1 MNEEQKNKN
10 LILEKNLEEK
20 KKEIENL
27 ISKLNLI
34 QKENEININKS
45 KQIQNE
51 EKNNII
57 KNLREELNK
66 TNNIIK
72 QKEKEIN
79 DYKLINNQLIDDNT
93 KKQEKISELMENSQ
107 QESLILTIENLKQ
120 EIKEYKNKINVL
132 ANQNNQLNEKLKTK
146 TSPNQLDKNNLNKKK
161 FLELE
166 EEFESGKSKNKINQ
180 IHYANSE
187 NRNEKSIA
195 SGILETEG
203 GLGDPNFLKYKE
215 RIREYKEEINLL
227 LMQINTLKVEIKECK
242 NKLNKPI
249 VQHYDEFVK
258 LFNLAFTGYKP
269 FRKDQNEAFE
279 LIKQKFV
286 LNK

>member
-1 MNEEQKNKN
+1 
-10 LILEKNLEEK
+10 
-20 KKEIENL
+20 
-27 ISKLNLI
+27 
-34 QKENEININKS
+34 
-45 KQIQNE
+45 
-51 EKNNII
+51 
-57 KNLREELNK
+57 
-66 TNNIIK
+66 
-72 QKEKEIN
+72 
-79 DYKLINNQLIDDNT
+79 
-93 KKQEKISELMENSQ
+93 MENSQ

-132 ANQNNQLNEKLKTK
+132 VNQNNQLNEKLKTK

-187 NRNEKSIA
+187 NRNEKSMA

-203 GLGDPNFLKYKE
+203 GLGGDPNFLKYKE